1 MGKSQEFNRDDDG
14 DVKRDVKNVVTKTGP
29 LGYLP
34 LLYLAMSLLFIIAV
48 LFLWWRS

>member
-1 MGKSQEFNRDDDG
+1 MGRSKEFNRDG
-14 DVKRDVKNVVTKTGP
+14 NADVKNVVSKSGP

-34 LLYLAMSLLFIIAV
+34 LLYLAMSLIFIIAV

>member
-1 MGKSQEFNRDDDG
+1 MGRSEEFDRDG
-14 DVKRDVKNVVTKTGP
+14 DADVKKVITKTAP

-48 LFLWWRS
+48 LFLWWRG

>member
-1 MGKSQEFNRDDDG
+1 MGRSEEFNRDGDA
-14 DVKRDVKNVVTKTGP
+14 DVKKVVGKTAP

-34 LLYLAMSLLFIIAV
+34 LLYLAMSLIFIIAV

>member
-1 MGKSQEFNRDDDG
+1 MGRSQQFNRDSGDDAKE
-14 DVKRDVKNVVTKTGP
+14 DVRKVVTKTAP

-34 LLYLAMSLLFIIAV
+34 LLYLAMSLIFIIAV